1 MNEHQ
6 ATYYSQR
13 IETVLDAC
21 LPNADIQPSRLH
33 EAMRYSA
40 MAGGKR
46 IRPRLVY
53 ATAEVLNIEPERV
66 DAAAAAIEFIHAYSL
81 IHDDLPAMDDDD
93 LRRGKPTSH
102 IAFDEATAILAGDA
116 LQTLAFDVIAT
127 HEGLGERPAQRVAQ
141 LATLARAAGSRGMV
155 GGQML
160 DMASE
165 GQAIDVER
173 LEQIH
178 SLKTGALLR
187 ACVLMAADAADS
199 LDRDKRAALD
209 VFATR
214 IGLAFQVQD
223 DVLDIESTT
232 EKLGKTQGADIA
244 HDKATYPALLGLA
257 EAKSLAEQLYNDA
270 VGALSLWGSEAEPL
284 RLIAAEIVKR
294 DH

>member
-116 LQTLAFDVIAT
+116 LQTLAFDIIAT

-141 LATLARAAGSRGMV
+141 MAILSRAAGSRGMV

-165 GQAIDVER
+165 GQDIGVER

-178 SLKTGALLR
+178 NLKTGALLR
-187 ACVLMAADAADS
+187 ACVMMAADAADS
-199 LDRDKRAALD
+199 LADEQRAALD
-209 VFATR
+209 RFATR
-214 IGLAFQVQD
+214 IGLAFQVHD

-257 EAKSLAEQLYNDA
+257 EAKALAERLYNEA
-270 VGALSLWGSEAEPL
+270 VGALDIWGDAADPL
-284 RLIAAEIVKR
+284 RAIAAEIVKR

>member
-1 MNEHQ
+1 MNDQQTSH
-6 ATYYSQR
+6 YSQR
-13 IETVLDAC
+13 IEHVLDAC
-21 LPNADIQPSRLH
+21 LPSADTQPTRLH
-33 EAMRYSA
+33 QAMRYSA

-53 ATAEVLNIEPERV
+53 ATAEVLQIAPERV
-66 DAAAAAIEFIHAYSL
+66 DAAAAAIECIHAYSL

-93 LRRGKPTSH
+93 LRRGQPTSH

-116 LQTLAFDVIAT
+116 LQSLAFDVVST
-127 HEGLGERPAQRVAQ
+127 HEGLGDRPTQRVAQ
-141 LATLARAAGSRGMV
+141 LATLSLAAGSRGMV
-155 GGQML
+155 GGQIL

-165 GQAIDVER
+165 GQALNVEQ

-178 SLKTGALLR
+178 NLKTGALLR
-187 ACVLMAADAADS
+187 ACVMMAAEAADTLS
-199 LDRDKRAALD
+199 AEQRRALD

-232 EKLGKTQGADIA
+232 EQLGKTQGADIA

-257 EAKSLAEQLYNDA
+257 EAKALADRLYTEAVDA
-270 VGALSLWGSEAEPL
+270 VALWGDDAAPL
-284 RLIAAEIVKR
+284 RAIAAEIVKR